1 MVGERSNFEE
11 GVPKGA
17 LERLE
22 VRMPVLV
29 TNAGE
34 NPAHRMSKVFWA
46 RVVHPE
52 LVRT

>member
-1 MVGERSNFEE
+1 MVGERSNCEE
-11 GVPKGA
+11 GIPEGV

-34 NPAHRMSKVFWA
+34 NPAHRLSKVFWA

-52 LVRT
+52 LVGT